1 MRAANDNDLIPGGV
15 RFRVDPRM
23 VPASK
28 AARRLGLTLSEF
40 CGKLSALEGAGL
52 PRANP
57 ITGFYDLK
65 AMDLW
70 MDRTSGLL
78 PSSSQESDPHE
89 GFEERLARLG

>member
-1 MRAANDNDLIPGGV
+1 MKPANDNPESASV

-40 CGKLSALEGAGL
+40 SDKLPALMDAGL

-70 MDRTSGLL
+70 MDRASGLL
-78 PSSSQESDPHE
+78 PSPSTEIDPCE

>member
-1 MRAANDNDLIPGGV
+1 
-15 RFRVDPRM
+15 M
-23 VPASK
+23 VPPAK

-40 CGKLSALEGAGL
+40 SGKLPALERAGL

-70 MDRTSGLL
+70 MDRASGLL
-78 PSSSQESDPHE
+78 PSSSDESDPRE
-89 GFEERLARLG
+89 GFEDRLARLG

>member
-1 MRAANDNDLIPGGV
+1 MKPANDNPEPTSV

-40 CGKLSALEGAGL
+40 SAKLPALEGSGL

-70 MDRTSGLL
+70 MDRASGLL
-78 PSSSQESDPHE
+78 PSSSRESDPHE
-89 GFEERLARLG
+89 GFEDRLARLG